1 MRSKRTRHQPAQ
13 AKFVKRSYRGQVVLP
28 ELVMNHTESR
38 HYYAWPVVAYLHNR
52 EPKIHMLVVPA
63 CNEFVRAE
71 KKDWPGTDLLADDV
85 TVSLF
90 HVHYFQGSGNLQA
103 SETCDLVASN
113 QHQLHPAGPLPEN
126 SEEDVND
133 IKVRAAH
140 GRAIGITKI
149 SALDQVLAQ
158 CAMAGHIAFDNT
170 HGRPPTTGFSR
181 IPDKMHR
188 PAESTHNRWNH
199 MVTLDL
205 QRHCCRD
212 TPMRRTRKNV
222 AIRQIGEI
230 GTSQMLFQR

>member
-90 HVHYFQGSGNLQA
+90 HVQYFQSGGNLQA

-113 QHQLHPAGPLPEN
+113 QHQIHPAGPVPEN

-133 IKVRAAH
+133 IKVRAAQ
-140 GRAIGITKI
+140 GRAIGVTWRLWARDAAIEKKDI
-149 SALDQVLAQ
+149 LKGRGYAWSP
-158 CAMAGHIAFDNT
+158 GEF
-170 HGRPPTTGFSR
+170 GRPRFWYRDVADSDKAGEVAWLRANVMEPGQDIWALR
-181 IPDKMHR
+181 IT
-188 PAESTHNRWNH
+188 A
-199 MVTLDL
+199 
-205 QRHCCRD
+205 
-212 TPMRRTRKNV
+212 
-222 AIRQIGEI
+222 
-230 GTSQMLFQR
+230 